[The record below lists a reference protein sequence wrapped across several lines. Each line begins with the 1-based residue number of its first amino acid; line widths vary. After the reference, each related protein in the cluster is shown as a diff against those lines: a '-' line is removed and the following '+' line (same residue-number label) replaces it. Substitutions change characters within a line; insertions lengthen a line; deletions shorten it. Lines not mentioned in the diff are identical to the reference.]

1 MSRVLFLTCPF
12 CGWCRPLHR
21 KFKPPFSFLQLDPTK
36 AVFIDYREAE
46 YKSMRRVGGLTLK
59 EAAQEG
65 YADLVREVAEQAL
78 RVHRE
83 AKRALEEAGEEVGEA
98 SEGED

>member
-1 MSRVLFLTCPF
+1 MKVTFIVCPM
-12 CGWCRPLHR
+12 CGWGRPLHR

-46 YKSMRRVGGLTLK
+46 YRSMKRIGGLTLK
-59 EAAQEG
+59 AAAREG

-78 RVHRE
+78 RVYRE
-83 AKRALEEAGEEVGEA
+83 AKEALEEAGEEIGEA
-98 SEGED
+98 SEGV